1 MERYSA
7 PMDPTAGPGGTRG
20 DRVRKPGHRLLLAT
34 AATLGALLVA
44 EWLLDRFYPVG
55 LRTYRVDAAL
65 LHDTIP
71 GSRRLQ
77 RMPGW
82 AGGGHHLVRFND
94 VGCRGP
100 ELEAPGSRRRLV
112 VIGDSLVLAA
122 NVSEES
128 TFPAQLEA
136 RLGGEVEV
144 VNAGLESY
152 GPDQALLRLE
162 RDFDRLDP
170 DAVLLVLCATNDFG
184 DLLRNKLFRLE
195 GGQLV
200 RCQPALSDEAR
211 RPFEQYAREAR
222 RPALVRA
229 LRAWRSSL
237 GAPAEVR
244 PAPGSGSG
252 LVQEYLEQAAWEY
265 KNTFEERD
273 STVYNLQQD
282 AYDADVAVT
291 PDAASSRY
299 KQALLR
305 AVLQRLVQR
314 CEARRTPVL
323 AVVVPSA
330 VDLDPG
336 FFVRVDPLAHP
347 GYRPENLGER
357 MAASASGAGLAVLD
371 LFQVMA
377 GGGAGDLFVGGDD
390 FHWNESGIELAA
402 EATAPWLSGELGW

>member
-1 MERYSA
+1 
-7 PMDPTAGPGGTRG
+7 MDPTAGPGGTG
-20 DRVRKPGHRLLLAT
+20 DGRVRRPGHRLLLAT
-34 AATLGALLVA
+34 AATLGALLAA

-71 GSRRLQ
+71 GSRRIQ

-94 VGCRGP
+94 LGCRGG
-100 ELEAPGSRRRLV
+100 ELEAPGSKRRLV

-122 NVSEES
+122 NVSEGA
-128 TFPAQLEA
+128 TFPARLEA
-136 RLGGEVEV
+136 RLGGEAEV

-152 GPDQALLRLE
+152 GPDQSLLRLE

-170 DAVLLVLCATNDFG
+170 DAVLIVLCATNDFG

-195 GGQLV
+195 GGQLL
-200 RCQPALSDEAR
+200 RCQPTLSAEAR
-211 RPFEQYAREAR
+211 RPFERYAREAR

-229 LRAWRSSL
+229 FHAWRSSR
-237 GAPAEVR
+237 GAPVVVR
-244 PAPGSGSG
+244 PAAGSGSG
-252 LVQEYLEQAAWEY
+252 LVREYLEQAAWEY
-265 KNTFEERD
+265 RNTFEERD

-291 PDAASSRY
+291 PDAPSSLY
-299 KQALLR
+299 KQTLLR
-305 AVLQRLVQR
+305 AVLERLVQR
-314 CEARRTPVL
+314 CEARSTPVL

-357 MAASASGAGLAVLD
+357 MAASASGAGLPVLD
-371 LFQVMA
+371 LFHAMAEGDA
-377 GGGAGDLFVGGDD
+377 GGLFVGGDD
-390 FHWNESGIELAA
+390 FHWNERGIELAA
-402 EATAPWLSGELGW
+402 EAAAPWISGELGW